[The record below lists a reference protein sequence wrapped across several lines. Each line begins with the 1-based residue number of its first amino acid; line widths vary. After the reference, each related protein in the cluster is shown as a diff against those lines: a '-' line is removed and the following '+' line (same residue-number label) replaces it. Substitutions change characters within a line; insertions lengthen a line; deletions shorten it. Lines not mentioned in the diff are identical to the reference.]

1 VFGRSQLL
9 SVEATKALRKGE
21 GLTMDYGPD
30 KLDNT
35 LLLDYG
41 VLDTR
46 NPKVWV
52 EVGATGWGG
61 GGLQQLKRGLVCFTV
76 QQKPAA

>member
-1 VFGRSQLL
+1 MFGRSQLL

-21 GLTMDYGPD
+21 ALSMDYGTD

-41 VLDTR
+41 VLDTASAQVSSFAPCTQHAEDR
-46 NPKVWV
+46 KSINMMSC
-52 EVGATGWGG
+52 
-61 GGLQQLKRGLVCFTV
+61 L
-76 QQKPAA
+76 